1 MISIAMAYK
10 NRRPQLIKTLESIES
25 QSYKDIEVII
35 IDDGSDEKHKITDL
49 KSKFPFVT
57 VASMREHPYKNPCIV
72 YNTAFSLCSGDIVI
86 IQNPECLHVGELIQ
100 SVADNIDD
108 SKYLSYACY
117 CVREHLMDKLHSSQ
131 DKKELILSLPQ
142 SYDASQHDEITWYN
156 HSKYRKVDFH
166 FTTAITRKSLESLS
180 GFDERFKHG
189 MEYDDNEFITRVV
202 RKGLE
207 IVNIDD
213 PFSIHQHHTNT
224 YGGAIINNEYMTQD
238 ELITLN
244 YNIHKEFTLKEASY
258 KAPANEYYNCNW
270 N

>member
-10 NRRPQLIKTLESIES
+10 NRKSQLIKTLESIES

-35 IDDGSDEKHKITDL
+35 IDDNSDEEHKIADL
-49 KSKFPFVT
+49 KFKFPFVT
-57 VASMREHPYKNPCIV
+57 VMTMGKNPYKNPCIV
-72 YNTAFSLCSGDIVI
+72 YNTAFSFCSGDVVI

-117 CVREHLMDKLHSSQ
+117 NAGEHLVDRLHSAQ
-131 DKKELILSLPQ
+131 DKKDFILSLPQ
-142 SYDASQHDEITWYN
+142 DFNPEKDTITWYN
-156 HSKYRKVDFH
+156 HSKYRKTDFH
-166 FTTAITRKSLESLS
+166 FTTAITRKNLESLS
-180 GFDERFKHG
+180 GFDERFKQG
-189 MEYDDNEFITRVV
+189 MEFDDDDFKRRVI

-213 PFSIHQHHTNT
+213 PFSVHQHHTST
-224 YGGAIINNEYMTQD
+224 YSGAIVNQRYLTWYQLRKRNQSIYAGSTSVETS
-238 ELITLN
+238 
-244 YNIHKEFTLKEASY
+244 H
-258 KAPANEYYNCNW
+258 KAPVNEYYNCNW